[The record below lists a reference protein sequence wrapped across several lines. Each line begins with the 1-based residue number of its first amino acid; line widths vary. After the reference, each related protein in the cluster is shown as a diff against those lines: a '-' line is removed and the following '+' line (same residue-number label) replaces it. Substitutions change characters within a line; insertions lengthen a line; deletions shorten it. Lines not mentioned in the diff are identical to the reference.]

1 MLDLRFDSR
10 IENWKGVGDGCD
22 DFLGEQRSEV
32 VEDVPQ
38 LFKRRWKMK
47 YFEHPPVWGCREEME
62 KREGVKPK
70 VLEGNTLPG
79 LIKGSVCCRLVHV

>member
-38 LFKRRWKMK
+38 LFKRR
-47 YFEHPPVWGCREEME
+47 
-62 KREGVKPK
+62 
-70 VLEGNTLPG
+70 
-79 LIKGSVCCRLVHV
+79 